1 MLGPVE
7 VRSGSTSVEIR
18 RGIPRL
24 LLSALILRAGETV
37 SPDWLAEVIWG
48 DDAPGNP
55 TNALQTHVSYL
66 RRTLAGAADGST
78 QSIVTRPG
86 GYVLD
91 VPPERIDSIRFVR
104 GIERARR
111 QGEVGTALGLTAAL
125 DGIEQALALWRG
137 EPYVDAGDR
146 PFIVGEVTR
155 LVEAR
160 LTAVECRVDYLL
172 ALGRH
177 QEAVA
182 ELGSLVVDHPLRE
195 RFHEQL
201 ILGLYRSGR
210 QGDALRAYQRA
221 RTLLLD
227 ELGLDPGPALQ
238 RLELLMLEQSGE
250 LDWGPPPEDVP
261 IAMLGADGAPTG
273 EREARPPRRGRLPSP
288 VSRLIGREE
297 ATVELRQLL
306 GRSRLVTLTGPG
318 GVGKTAL
325 AAEVARNEA
334 ATRDVWFVDLGG
346 VHEDDAV
353 PMALAMAVGTPM
365 QPGRDLVASLG
376 ELFAECATL
385 IVVDTCEH
393 VLSGSA
399 SLISQLLSTC
409 SDVGVLA
416 TSRRPLGVRGE
427 RVWPVTPLAL
437 PSDAAPAAEAMN
449 APSMVLFAERAVA
462 ARPDFVLTETNAADV
477 AAICTTLDGL
487 PLAIEL
493 AAAQT
498 DAFSPSVIQERL
510 SDRFALLVDGGRD
523 ASRRQQTLRS
533 TLEWSFNLLSPD
545 ERRLFVRLSVFTGP
559 FGLDEVV
566 TVAGPELADSLRLL
580 AGLVRQSMVAVVGE
594 DLYRLLDTP
603 REYGREIL
611 AADPDAGA
619 IHERHA
625 RLYVEVAERAADGI
639 WSRNQRTFVERLRAS
654 IPNLRAAIEW
664 SLNSGQEELAARI
677 VGALSWF
684 FMLEGMFTEG
694 LTYLA
699 RVEAA
704 SDRLSRASRARI
716 AYGAGLLAAP
726 LGRLVEAKE
735 SCERSVRLSREGGA
749 LRATADSLAALSVTE
764 WALGDFA
771 GAAAHQE
778 EAIELYSAAGD
789 PWRHADVLV
798 LRARTALDQRDP
810 VAREWLEQAVALA
823 TSVGDHHAA
832 GMAAAQL
839 SQLALDDG
847 DPATAARLAEDALV
861 AHEALAEPEATI
873 AALHLLGQANRQ
885 MGDLEG
891 ARAHHERA
899 LRLAQTIGHVGA
911 LCESVEDF
919 AALAADEG
927 DVRTALRLLDVAERE
942 RRTRSVPH
950 RRIEADRL
958 ADLRRRLE
966 AQAGG
971 VAAGVVDHL
980 GIDTVIAQLGERR
993 RRTPS
998 ASRSVS
1004 AR

>member
-1 MLGPVE
+1 M
-7 VRSGSTSVEIR
+7 R
-18 RGIPRL
+18 RETPRTRCRL
-24 LLSALILRAGETV
+24 
-37 SPDWLAEVIWG
+37 
-48 DDAPGNP
+48 
-55 TNALQTHVSYL
+55 SYL
-66 RRTLAGAADGST
+66 RRTLAGAADAST
-78 QSIVTRPG
+78 QTIVTRPG

-111 QGEVGTALGLTAAL
+111 QGEVGTAFGLTGAL
-125 DGIEQALALWRG
+125 EGIEQALALWRG

-160 LTAVECRVDYLL
+160 LTAIECRVDYLL

-210 QGDALRAYQRA
+210 QGDALRSYQRA
-221 RTLLLD
+221 RTVLLD

-250 LDWGPPPEDVP
+250 LDWRPPPEDVP
-261 IAMLGADGAPTG
+261 IAMLSADGPPTG
-273 EREARPPRRGRLPSP
+273 DREARSPRRGRLPSP
-288 VSRLIGREE
+288 LSRLIGREQ

-306 GRSRLVTLTGPG
+306 GQSRLVTLTGPG
-318 GVGKTAL
+318 GVGKTTL
-325 AAEVARNEA
+325 AAEVTRNEA
-334 ATRDVWFVDLGG
+334 AARDVWFVDLGG

-353 PMALAMAVGTPM
+353 PTALAMAVGTPM
-365 QPGRDLVASLG
+365 QPGRDLVASLA
-376 ELFAECATL
+376 EVFADCATL

-393 VLSGSA
+393 VRSGSA
-399 SLISQLLSTC
+399 SLVSQLLSTC
-409 SDVGVLA
+409 SDVRILA
-416 TSRRPLGVRGE
+416 TSRRPLGLRGE

-498 DAFSPSVIQERL
+498 DAFSPSAIQERL

-566 TVAGPELADSLRLL
+566 TVAGPELPDSLRLL

-594 DLYRLLDTP
+594 DRYRLLDTP

-611 AADPDAGA
+611 AADPDA

-677 VGALSWF
+677 VGALGWF

-716 AYGAGLLAAP
+716 AYGVGLLAAP

-778 EAIELYSAAGD
+778 EAVELYSAAGD

-823 TSVGDHHAA
+823 ASVGDHHAA

-839 SQLALDDG
+839 SQIALDDG
-847 DPATAARLAEDALV
+847 DPATAARLATDALV

-942 RRTRSVPH
+942 RRARAVPH

-958 ADLRRRLE
+958 ADLRRRLQ
-966 AQAGG
+966 AQAAD
-971 VAAGVVDHL
+971 VSAGVVDHL
-980 GIDTVIAQLGERR
+980 GMDTVIAQLSERR